1 MPELRSLEALLVIA
15 RAGSL
20 GQAGRELGVSQQTV
34 SARLAT
40 LERLIGVPLVV
51 RTPRGSQL
59 SRAGAVL
66 AEWAEQLLTMAERV
80 DAGIATLREES
91 RAKVRVAASFTVA
104 EQLMPRW
111 MASMRARADQDGA
124 APPDVILDA
133 MNSDRVLNAVRK
145 DDVDIGF
152 IEAPSVPK
160 DVRSTA
166 VTADELVV
174 AVPPSHRWARRSSPI
189 TAQELIDTPLVLR
202 EPGSGTRES
211 LIAALRKNLGIG
223 VELATPTLEL
233 SSVTSIR
240 AAVLSGAGPTVLSR
254 LSAADDLMLGRLRA
268 IPVADV
274 DLRRTIRAVWIGDR
288 TPRSGGVRDLLSHI
302 RRHRVSG

>member
-20 GQAGRELGVSQQTV
+20 GQAGRELGVSQQTI

-59 SRAGAVL
+59 SRSGVVL
-66 AEWAEQLLTMAERV
+66 AEWAEQLLVMAERV

-111 MASMRARADQDGA
+111 MVSMRARAVQNGE

-133 MNSDRVLNAVRK
+133 MNSDRVLAAVRK
-145 DDVDIGF
+145 DEVDVGF
-152 IEAPSVPK
+152 IESPSVPK

-166 VTADELVV
+166 VATDELVV
-174 AVPPSHRWARRSSPI
+174 AVPPSHKWARRSTPI
-189 TAQELIDTPLVLR
+189 SAKELNSTPLVLR

-211 LIAALRKNLGIG
+211 LIAALRRSLGFSA
-223 VELATPTLEL
+223 ELATPVLEL

-254 LSAADDLMLGRLRA
+254 LSAADDLMLGRLHGVA
-268 IPVADV
+268 VADV

-288 TPRSGGVRDLLSHI
+288 TPRSSGVRDLLSHI
-302 RRHRVSG
+302 RRQRVVG